1 MIGQGLG
8 QGTPVI
14 ILKEGTSRE
23 KGKGAVY
30 NNIAAAKAVA
40 DAVRTTLGPRGM
52 DKMLVDSLGDVVI
65 TNDGVTILKEID
77 VEHPAAKMM
86 VEVAKTQDQQCGDG
100 TTTAVILAGELL
112 KKAEELLDQN
122 VHPTIIAKGFNI
134 AAEEAINALRKK
146 IAFEVKPED
155 EETLKKIA
163 ITAMNSKGV
172 GLAKDKL
179 AEIAVKA
186 VKAVISKK
194 DGKLTFDP
202 AHIKIEKKHGGSVED
217 TTLIDGVL
225 IDKERAHPKMPV
237 TVKDA
242 KIALINSAL
251 EIKKG
256 EFDTHIQ
263 IKDPSKL
270 QMFLDEEQNALKR
283 KVDIIKK
290 SGANVVFCQKGIDD
304 VALHFMAKEGIFAI
318 KQMKES
324 DMVKLARA
332 TGARIVTALDDLSEA
347 DLGSAAL
354 VEEKKIGDSKM
365 TFVTGCKNPKSVSIL
380 IRGGTEHVV
389 AEIERSLNDAIRVVG
404 VTMEDGLAVSG
415 GGSTE
420 IELALH
426 LRDFAPK
433 VSGREQLAVEAFAR
447 ALEVVPWALAENA
460 GLDAINILID
470 LRASHEGKHGKTMGV
485 DVLSGKVADM
495 LKLNVIEPVRV
506 KTQAIH
512 SATESAVMI
521 LRIDDIIAAKKS
533 EPPKGGEGGGPGGMP
548 GGMPEY

>member
-1 MIGQGLG
+1 MMG

-23 KGKGAVY
+23 KGRGAVY
-30 NNIAAAKAVA
+30 NNIAAAKAIA

-77 VEHPAAKMM
+77 VEHPAAKML

-122 VHPTIIAKGFNI
+122 VHPTIIARGYNI
-134 AAEEAINALRKK
+134 AAEEAIKTLKEK
-146 IAFEVKPED
+146 IAFAVKPD
-155 EETLKKIA
+155 DDETLKKIA

-172 GLAKDKL
+172 GLSREKL

-186 VKAVISKK
+186 VKSVISTK
-194 DGKLTFDP
+194 DGKITFDP
-202 AHIKIEKKHGGSVED
+202 GHIKIEKKHGGSIED
-217 TTLIDGVL
+217 TALIDGVL
-225 IDKERAHPKMPV
+225 IDKERAHPKMP
-237 TVKDA
+237 TIIKNA
-242 KIALINSAL
+242 KIALINAAL

-263 IKDPSKL
+263 IRDPSKL
-270 QMFLDEEQNALKR
+270 QMFIDEEQNALKR

-332 TGARIVTALDDLSEA
+332 TGARIVTALDDLSES

-354 VEEKKIGDSKM
+354 IEEKKVGDSKM

-404 VTMEDGLAVSG
+404 VALEDGLAVAG
-415 GGSTE
+415 GGATE

-426 LRDFAPK
+426 LKDFAPK

-470 LRASHEGKHGKTMGV
+470 LRASHEAKKGKTMGV
-485 DVLSGKVADM
+485 DVLAGKVSDM

-521 LRIDDIIAAKKS
+521 LRIDDVIASKKS
-533 EPPKGGEGGGPGGMP
+533 EPPKGGAPGGGMGGM